1 MNLLNIFRRV
11 GWLLFAF
18 MWVPFTCIFVGMAS
32 EFGSTGQNF
41 ASWVDGFMPGFF
53 DNQSWGAS
61 WLTTVS
67 TVLTFGLMFA
77 AMAFLFG
84 TPILAG
90 FRNRRVLRNGRTG
103 EGRILSVAQTGVYI
117 NNNPMM
123 RITLEVT
130 PSDGRPFEAET
141 ERLINIAQIPQF
153 QPGAVVPVRYDPNT
167 QEVAIGE
174 APTQ

>member
-18 MWVPFTCIFVGMAS
+18 MWIPFTCVFVGMAP
-32 EFGSTGQNF
+32 EFGGLGGDF
-41 ASWVDGFMPGFF
+41 ARWVDGFIPGLF
-53 DNQSWGAS
+53 DPQPWGAG

-67 TVLTFGLMFA
+67 LVLTFALMFA

-84 TPILAG
+84 TPLLAG
-90 FRNRRVLRNGRTG
+90 IRNRRVLRTGRSG
-103 EGRILSVAQTGVYI
+103 EGRIVSVAQAGTYV
-117 NNNPMM
+117 NNNPVL

-141 ERLINIAQIPQF
+141 EKLISLTQLPQF
-153 QPGAVVPVRYDPNT
+153 QPGAVVPVRYDPDT

-174 APTQ
+174 APGG

>member
-18 MWVPFTCIFVGMAS
+18 MWIPFTCIFVGMAP
-32 EFGSTGQNF
+32 EMGGIGRDF
-41 ASWVDGFMPGFF
+41 AAWLDKIIPGIF
-53 DNQSWGAS
+53 DLQSWGAS
-61 WLTTVS
+61 WLTTIS

-90 FRNRRVLRNGRTG
+90 FRNRRVLRTGRIG
-103 EGRILSVAQTGVYI
+103 EGRIVSVAQTGIYI
-117 NNNPMM
+117 NNNPMV
-123 RITLEVT
+123 RIALEVT

-141 ERLINIAQIPQF
+141 EKLLYLTQIPQY
-153 QPGAVVPVRYDPNT
+153 QPGAVVSVRYDPET
-167 QEVAIGE
+167 LDVAVSDE
-174 APTQ
+174 PAQ

>member
-18 MWVPFTCIFVGMAS
+18 MWIPFICIFVGMAP
-32 EFGSTGQNF
+32 EMGGIGRDF
-41 ASWVDGFMPGFF
+41 ARKVEGVIPGMF
-53 DNQSWGAS
+53 DIQPWGAS
-61 WLTTVS
+61 WLTTIAM
-67 TVLTFGLMFA
+67 VLTFGLMFA

-130 PSDGRPFEAET
+130 PLDGRPFEAET
-141 ERLINIAQIPQF
+141 ERLISIAQIPQF